1 MVSKHFCIPPP
12 LILLFVFIFPKV
24 LVISRFLLEKKISLS
39 FYDSCI
45 NCRKKLLSST
55 QNFGF
60 YLSLQANCLSFTQ
73 ETDYA
78 LSHDFISMYMVNWW
92 SFSLCRSYQMAI
104 RVSQL
109 SFYVSNFSKVLFIKF
124 LNCHKPC

>member
-1 MVSKHFCIPPP
+1 MKAFIIRSTICSFLRIQSLYIILHSLLKKWSQSISVSPPP

-60 YLSLQANCLSFTQ
+60 YLSLQANCFSFTQ

-78 LSHDFISMYMVNWW
+78 LSHDFISTYMVN
-92 SFSLCRSYQMAI
+92 
-104 RVSQL
+104 
-109 SFYVSNFSKVLFIKF
+109 
-124 LNCHKPC
+124 